1 MGAASGGSGRQ
12 PGSSFKPVILAEAIR
27 QGISLNSKFEA
38 PGSMTFPG
46 ANAGADWQVGNYGGT
61 EQGVLDLVDP
71 TRVSST
77 TAYAQLMLEVA
88 PQAPANPPP
97 PPGLSHHLPRRTP

>member
-1 MGAASGGSGRQ
+1 MVGGRDFDADQVNLAMGAAAGGSGRQ

-46 ANAGADWQVGNYGGT
+46 ANAGADWKVGNYGGT
-61 EQGVLDLVDP
+61 EQGVLDLVEIGRASGRE
-71 TRVSST
+71 RVCQ
-77 TAYAQLMLEVA
+77 YV
-88 PQAPANPPP
+88 
-97 PPGLSHHLPRRTP
+97 